1 MHILIKFLSTQTSSL
16 HVPQTY
22 KQTMHHVAY
31 ISISLWWFSPFNQ
44 QLISLSLNFFSR
56 SPFHNTN
63 SSFKRRKTDIHTYRR
78 IHIIFWFTHNSKSIN
93 SLTHT
98 TQRATAAKM
107 NKKKSN
113 STSSNSSVNDKKILF
128 PIQQFSGQ

>member
-63 SSFKRRKTDIHTYRR
+63 SS
-78 IHIIFWFTHNSKSIN
+78 SI
-93 SLTHT
+93 
-98 TQRATAAKM
+98 Q
-107 NKKKSN
+107 KKKNRHTHIPPHSYHFLIH
-113 STSSNSSVNDKKILF
+113 SQFQIHKLSSPHDTTSNSSKNEQKKVTVPAAIAA
-128 PIQQFSGQ
+128 